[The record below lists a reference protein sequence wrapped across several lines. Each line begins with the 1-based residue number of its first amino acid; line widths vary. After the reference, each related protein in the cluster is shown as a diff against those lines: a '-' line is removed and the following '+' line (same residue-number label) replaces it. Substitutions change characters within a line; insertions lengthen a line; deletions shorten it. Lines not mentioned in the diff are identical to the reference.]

1 MRKIL
6 KGIILSLIIIGLIKT
21 FNEYDIIHCANHYFE
36 QIKSGK
42 IIEDIKIDHFNNY
55 HNINFEDLNPS
66 DFFNIYVM
74 LIEKKIK
81 HDVMQCFLLIN

>member
-21 FNEYDIIHCANHYFE
+21 FNEYDVILYANHYFE

-81 HDVMQCFLLIN
+81 T

>member
-21 FNEYDIIHCANHYFE
+21 FNEYDVIHCANHYFE

-42 IIEDIKIDHFNNY
+42 MIEDTKIDHFNNY

-66 DFFNIYVM
+66 DFF
-74 LIEKKIK
+74 
-81 HDVMQCFLLIN
+81 

>member
-21 FNEYDIIHCANHYFE
+21 FNEYDVILYANHYFE
-36 QIKSGK
+36 QIKSEK
-42 IIEDIKIDHFNNY
+42 IIEDIKIDYFNNY

-81 HDVMQCFLLIN
+81 T

>member
-21 FNEYDIIHCANHYFE
+21 FNEYDVIHCANHYFE

-55 HNINFEDLNPS
+55 HNLLPTCCSKLTWLII
-66 DFFNIYVM
+66 FF
-74 LIEKKIK
+74 
-81 HDVMQCFLLIN
+81 

>member
-1 MRKIL
+1 MNMML
-6 KGIILSLIIIGLIKT
+6 
-21 FNEYDIIHCANHYFE
+21 HCANHYFE

-66 DFFNIYVM
+66 DFF
-74 LIEKKIK
+74 
-81 HDVMQCFLLIN
+81 

>member
-21 FNEYDIIHCANHYFE
+21 FNEYDVIHCANHYFE

-66 DFFNIYVM
+66 DFLTFM
-74 LIEKKIK
+74 S
-81 HDVMQCFLLIN
+81 C

>member
-42 IIEDIKIDHFNNY
+42 IIEDIKIDHFNN
-55 HNINFEDLNPS
+55 
-66 DFFNIYVM
+66 
-74 LIEKKIK
+74 
-81 HDVMQCFLLIN
+81 

>member
-21 FNEYDIIHCANHYFE
+21 FNEYDVIHCANHYFE

-66 DFFNIYVM
+66 TARRIVHQVSVRCTNT
-74 LIEKKIK
+74 KG
-81 HDVMQCFLLIN
+81 FLNWRLN

>member
-21 FNEYDIIHCANHYFE
+21 FNEYDVIHCANHYFE

-42 IIEDIKIDHFNNY
+42 MIEDIKIDHFNNY
-55 HNINFEDLNPS
+55 HNINFENLLLTFSNTYA
-66 DFFNIYVM
+66 I

-81 HDVMQCFLLIN
+81 T

>member
-1 MRKIL
+1 MPLVSWARRCVIRDR
-6 KGIILSLIIIGLIKT
+6 
-21 FNEYDIIHCANHYFE
+21 YDIIHCANHYFE

-66 DFFNIYVM
+66 DFF
-74 LIEKKIK
+74 
-81 HDVMQCFLLIN
+81 

>member
-36 QIKSGK
+36 QI
-42 IIEDIKIDHFNNY
+42 IEDIKIDHFNNY

-66 DFFNIYVM
+66 DFF
-74 LIEKKIK
+74 
-81 HDVMQCFLLIN
+81 

>member
-21 FNEYDIIHCANHYFE
+21 FNEYDVIHCANHYA
-36 QIKSGK
+36 I
-42 IIEDIKIDHFNNY
+42 
-55 HNINFEDLNPS
+55 
-66 DFFNIYVM
+66 

-81 HDVMQCFLLIN
+81 T